1 LKGSQRKL
9 DQSRSDAIDVKLH
22 EGGIRDI
29 EFLTQCLQR
38 LHGGEDRWV
47 RSGGTLLALR
57 KLNDKGWISDR
68 DYATL
73 VSAYEFLRNVEH
85 RVQFE
90 LGLQTHRLPT
100 DDDALDR
107 LARRTGIESS
117 RSPGKKLLRKSKTPS
132 PRSRK
137 STSALCGRIPPR
149 CREQCMR

>member
-1 LKGSQRKL
+1 VEAVLKSRERMTRKL
-9 DQSRSDAIDVKLH
+9 EHSRSNATDVKLH
-22 EGGIRDI
+22 RGGIRDI

-68 DYATL
+68 DYAAL

-90 LGLQTHRLPT
+90 LGLQTHRLPAEP
-100 DDDALDR
+100 DALDR
-107 LARRTGIESS
+107 LGLRTGIES
-117 RSPGKKLLRKSKTPS
+117 RKSPGEKLVRKSRVRSTP
-132 PRSRK
+132 
-137 STSALCGRIPPR
+137 
-149 CREQCMR
+149 